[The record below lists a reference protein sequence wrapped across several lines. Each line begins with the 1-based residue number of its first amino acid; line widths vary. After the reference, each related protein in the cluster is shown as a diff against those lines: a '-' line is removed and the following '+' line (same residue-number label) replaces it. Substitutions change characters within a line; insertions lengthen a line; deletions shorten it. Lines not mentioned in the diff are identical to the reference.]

1 MEISEA
7 LTTMI
12 VLPIFFGFC
21 GWIIKL
27 VFDWKKMRLKSEF
40 HHKLVDKFG
49 DVKELNN
56 FLQTEGGI
64 NLIQPI
70 TINGSLAPKEKLMLS
85 ISKGIIFICL
95 GIAAFI
101 LGLMFE
107 ESSRYLYGCGVI
119 IIALGI
125 GFLAS
130 SSVSYNL
137 TKKWGIIEEK

>member
-56 FLQTEGGI
+56 FLQ
-64 NLIQPI
+64 
-70 TINGSLAPKEKLMLS
+70 
-85 ISKGIIFICL
+85 
-95 GIAAFI
+95 
-101 LGLMFE
+101 
-107 ESSRYLYGCGVI
+107 
-119 IIALGI
+119 
-125 GFLAS
+125 
-130 SSVSYNL
+130 
-137 TKKWGIIEEK
+137 